1 MNKVITVFI
10 SVASFLVST
19 HAIALTRATVPD
31 PMPILQATMHVPAQV
46 FAKKEGDKKE
56 KKFKEGKQDKKLKKD
71 KKLKG
76 DHKNKDKYKGHD
88 NNEHSNAGDGK
99 LHGLDRADESAGEHG
114 HRDKA
119 RSHSKHEKD

>member
-1 MNKVITVFI
+1 MNKLIPVFI

-31 PMPILQATMHVPAQV
+31 PMPIPQATMHVPAQV
-46 FAKKEGDKKE
+46 LAKKEVGKKE
-56 KKFKEGKQDKKLKKD
+56 KKIKKGKQDKKLKKE

-76 DHKNKDKYKGHD
+76 DHKNKGKHKGHD
-88 NNEHSNAGDGK
+88 SNEHSNSGDGK
-99 LHGLDRADESAGEHG
+99 LKGLERADESAGEHG

-119 RSHSKHEKD
+119 RSHGKPKKN

>member
-1 MNKVITVFI
+1 MNKAIPVFI
-10 SVASFLVST
+10 SAASFLVST
-19 HAIALTRATVPD
+19 HAIALTRVTVPD
-31 PMPILQATMHVPAQV
+31 PMPIPQATMHVPAQV
-46 FAKKEGDKKE
+46 LAKKEGGKKE
-56 KKFKEGKQDKKLKKD
+56 KKFKEGKQDKKLEKE

-76 DHKNKDKYKGHD
+76 SHKNKGEHKSHN

-99 LHGLDRADESAGEHG
+99 LHGLDRADDSAGEHG